1 MSVAG
6 LSNQIRL
13 TSRMIKRDLSSD
25 PATNDELVFKLAGYL
40 DDAGTQSI
48 LDLSYYENQAQNL
61 SFFYDMRTGHVFTS
75 ELVNYATYNPSVN
88 GSNVLVRFN
97 THDGREQDTIYCFF
111 TKDGYPVFWNASM
124 DNGSTWADVR
134 GGLIFIGS
142 VVLSVV
148 GVPIAANIGT
158 AVVGAEMA
166 AAYPALAQGVGQVI
180 INTLMN
186 GGDIERAAV
195 SAVGSFAGAS
205 VGAEVLSSTGSDVLS
220 QASAAATRAYISGGD
235 INTAVAQTLLRNGVT
250 SMQSL
255 LLSGIDD
262 GLPDVTYDPGA
273 YDPGVFDTPDL
284 SAGVTPMSENYY
296 TDENGITYGL
306 DAQGDLTV
314 IDYVDDAGIGYYTD
328 AQGDVMV
335 ADAPTTAD
343 LSQTDSNGTVT
354 YDASTGQTGGF
365 GANVLSQLA
374 TTALS
379 LVGAYV
385 KAGAPPI
392 RAGTA
397 NATVNAN
404 GTVTT
409 RNPNG
414 TVSVTRPAPGTPYV
428 SASGSVVTNNGDG
441 TYTTISPNG
450 TIQTLP
456 YSKTAGNL
464 TGGGLMSGNAP
475 LYLGLAAV
483 AVLALSRR

>member
-1 MSVAG
+1 MSA
-6 LSNQIRL
+6 
-13 TSRMIKRDLSSD
+13 
-25 PATNDELVFKLAGYL
+25 
-40 DDAGTQSI
+40 
-48 LDLSYYENQAQNL
+48 
-61 SFFYDMRTGHVFTS
+61 
-75 ELVNYATYNPSVN
+75 
-88 GSNVLVRFN
+88 
-97 THDGREQDTIYCFF
+97 
-111 TKDGYPVFWNASM
+111 
-124 DNGSTWADVR
+124 
-134 GGLIFIGS
+134 
-142 VVLSVV
+142 
-148 GVPIAANIGT
+148 
-158 AVVGAEMA
+158 
-166 AAYPALAQGVGQVI
+166 
-180 INTLMN
+180 
-186 GGDIERAAV
+186 
-195 SAVGSFAGAS
+195 
-205 VGAEVLSSTGSDVLS
+205 
-220 QASAAATRAYISGGD
+220 
-235 INTAVAQTLLRNGVT
+235 
-250 SMQSL
+250 
-255 LLSGIDD
+255 
-262 GLPDVTYDPGA
+262 
-273 YDPGVFDTPDL
+273 
-284 SAGVTPMSENYY
+284 NYY